1 MEPLTAGLLL
11 PATARWH
18 VAKRPDDPALI
29 DGAVRWSWA
38 QLDARADRIAASLR
52 AAGVASGERIG
63 LLGGTSAATLA
74 FLHGAGRAG
83 AVVVPL
89 SERLAAPEIAAFL
102 DDVAVARVVAADERL
117 AAARRFRTDVLP
129 LAELLADP
137 APSDP
142 HCADPLVGP
151 EIDPASPAV
160 IVATSGTT
168 GRPKGAL
175 LTHGGLAASAA
186 AWLAVLPPASG
197 WLAALSLAH
206 VAGLGIAWRAAAA
219 GVPVV
224 VPSGTSPEDLLEA
237 LALPPVSHV
246 SLVAVQL
253 ARFLDGAGAMPPPP
267 GLRAV
272 LVGGGPVP
280 PSLVSRALAAGWP
293 VVPTYGMTET
303 GSGVTALPTADAAG
317 HPGSAGRALPGLE
330 LRIARPGPDGIGEI
344 EVRGPVLFAGYV
356 GRAAE
361 TEAALTPDGW
371 YRTGDLGTLDS
382 DGYLAVAD
390 RRLDLIVSG
399 GENVYPAEVEAVLVG
414 HPAIADAGVAALPD
428 LTWGAVPIAAVVL
441 RSGQSV
447 SDRELRAFCRA
458 RLAGF
463 KVPAAFV
470 RVAAVPRASSG
481 KLRRDAL
488 RTMLLACA
496 ADELVSADTRPALP
510 SLLHLRRPDGV
521 RLAYRRLGGAPG
533 EGHLSSRPPI
543 ALLHATLSSGTQLAR
558 LAALLGRRATVLLP
572 DRRGSGASR
581 IAPPRIVAISEQVAD
596 LLALLDQEG
605 VERAC
610 LVGHSFGGVVA
621 LATAALAP
629 ERVAAVIAYEPPY
642 LTLLEEIGPG
652 LVAEL
657 GAGVAAAYAMGG
669 APAAAEYFLR
679 TISPESWA
687 AMPARQR
694 SAVVAEGESVL
705 ADAGLAGIES
715 VDLDRIV
722 APVTLATGGASEPYY
737 VPIADALAARI
748 RGARRVHLP
757 GLRHV
762 APITDP
768 HPVADLVLHNL

>member
-1 MEPLTAGLLL
+1 VTARLLL
-11 PATARWH
+11 PASARWH
-18 VAKRPDDPALI
+18 AAQRPDDPALI
-29 DGAVRWSWA
+29 EGAVRWSWA
-38 QLDARADRIAASLR
+38 QLDARADGIAASLR
-52 AAGVASGERIG
+52 AAGVAPGERIG
-63 LLGGTSAATLA
+63 LLGGTSAATVA

-89 SERLAAPEIAAFL
+89 GERLAAPEIAAFL
-102 DDVAVARVVAADERL
+102 DDVGVARVVATDQLL
-117 AAARRFRTDVLP
+117 AAVRRFRTDLIP
-129 LAELLADP
+129 LTALLADR

-142 HCADPLVGP
+142 RSADHWVGP
-151 EIDPASPAV
+151 QIDPASPAV

-175 LTHGGLAASAA
+175 LTHGALAASAA

-224 VPSGTSPEDLLEA
+224 VPSGTSPAELLEA

-253 ARFLDGAGAMPPPP
+253 ARLLDSAAAMPPPP
-267 GLRAV
+267 GLRAA
-272 LVGGGPVP
+272 LIGGGPVP

-303 GSGVTALPTADAAG
+303 ASGVTALPTADAAG

-356 GRAAE
+356 GWPAA

-371 YRTGDLGTLDS
+371 YRTGDLGTLDP

-399 GENVYPAEVEAVLVG
+399 GENVYPAEVEAVLVS

-428 LTWGAVPIAAVVL
+428 PTWGAVPIAAVAL
-441 RSGQSV
+441 RAGHSV

-458 RLAGF
+458 RLAAY

-470 RVAAVPRASSG
+470 RVQAVPRASSG

-488 RTMLLACA
+488 RTMLLARVP
-496 ADELVSADTRPALP
+496 DELVAADSRPALP
-510 SLLHLRRPDGV
+510 ALLHLPRPDGV
-521 RLAYRRLGGAPG
+521 RLAYRRLGGAAG
-533 EGHLSSRPPI
+533 EGHLSSRAPI
-543 ALLHATLSSGTQLAR
+543 VLLHATLSSGAQLAR
-558 LAALLGRRATVLLP
+558 LAALLARHATVLLP

-581 IAPPRIVAISEQVAD
+581 LAAPRSVPIPEQVAD

-605 VERAC
+605 AARAC

-621 LATAALAP
+621 LAAAALAA

-642 LTLLEEIGPG
+642 LTLLEEVGPR

-657 GAGVAAAYAMGG
+657 GTGVAAAYAMGG

-687 AMPARQR
+687 AMPDRQR
-694 SAVVAEGESVL
+694 SAVLAEGESVL
-705 ADAGLAGIES
+705 ADAAFAGIEAI
-715 VDLDRIV
+715 DLARIV

-737 VPIADALAARI
+737 VPIADALATRI

-768 HPVADLVLHNL
+768 HPVADLVLHAL